1 MYSISFSPTK
11 YNLNLFEND
20 FMNLKNFLKEFKLD
34 KLELMMFDDEII
46 KKIPKDMIN
55 GAHLIFWPMWIDFYD
70 GNINLVQKH
79 LGNKENI
86 KNYYGSLNRNILK
99 NTYTK
104 QIRQARKLNAKYVVI
119 HISNVYPKESV
130 LLNYKNNNK
139 YIIEKSIEFI
149 NEVLEEL
156 DFCDI
161 DILFENLW
169 SNGLTF
175 LDDEL
180 SLYFINNIN
189 YKNKGFLLDLS
200 HLILTNHELKGEE
213 EACYYIKEKT
223 KNIKKFIKGIHI
235 NRPYFN
241 DYMIRDYNDLYDE
254 YQNLQEDNYKRYKLL
269 VDHMKNLDPHLPYLH
284 KSLKEIIEYIN
295 PLYKNLEI
303 SFNSRTKLYEILK
316 EQIKYLK

>member
-11 YNLNLFEND
+11 HNLDLFEND
-20 FMNLKNFLKEFKLD
+20 FIKLKNFLKEFKLN

-46 KKIPKDMIN
+46 KKIPKDMVS

-70 GNINLVQKH
+70 GNINLVEKH

-86 KNYYGSLNRNILK
+86 KNYYGSLDKNILK
-99 NTYTK
+99 NTYIK
-104 QIRQARKLNAKYVVI
+104 QIKQAIKLNAKYVVI

-130 LLNYKNNNK
+130 LLDYKNNNK
-139 YIIEKSIEFI
+139 YIIDRSIEFI
-149 NEVLEEL
+149 NEVLKEL
-156 DFCDI
+156 SFCDI

-180 SLYFINNIN
+180 SLYFIESIE

-200 HLILTNHELKGEE
+200 HLIITNHEIKNEN
-213 EACYYIKEKT
+213 EACSYIKEKT
-223 KNIKKFIKGIHI
+223 KNIKKYIKGIHI
-235 NRPYFN
+235 NRTAFN
-241 DYMIRDYNDLYDE
+241 DYINKDYKMLYED
-254 YQNLQEDNYKRYKLL
+254 YMNLKDDNYKRYKLL
-269 VDHMKNLDPHLPYLH
+269 INHMKSLDPHLPYLH
-284 KSLKEIIEYIN
+284 NSLKEIIEYIN

-303 SFNSRTKLYEILK
+303 SFNSKSELENILN
-316 EQIKYLK
+316 EQIKYLY

>member
-11 YNLNLFEND
+11 YNLDLFEND
-20 FMNLKNFLKEFKLD
+20 FIKLKNFLKEFKLN

-46 KKIPKDMIN
+46 KKIPKDMVN

-70 GNINLVQKH
+70 GNIALVQKH

-86 KNYYGSLNRNILK
+86 KNYYGSMDKNILK
-99 NTYTK
+99 NTYIK
-104 QIRQARKLNAKYVVI
+104 QINQARKLNAKYVVI

-139 YIIEKSIEFI
+139 YIIDKSIEFI
-149 NEVLEEL
+149 NEVLGEL
-156 DFCDI
+156 EFCDI

-175 LDDEL
+175 LDDYL
-180 SLYFINNIN
+180 SLYFLNNIK

-200 HLILTNHELKGEE
+200 HLILTNHKIKDED
-213 EACYYIKEKT
+213 EACIYIKQKT
-223 KNIKKFIKGIHI
+223 KNIKDYIKAIHI
-235 NRPYFN
+235 NRPAFN
-241 DYMIRDYNDLYDE
+241 DYIVRDYKDLYKE
-254 YQNLQEDNYKRYKLL
+254 YKSLEDDNYKRYQLL
-269 VDHMKNLDPHLPYLH
+269 LNHMKNLDPHLPYLH
-284 KSLKEIIEYIN
+284 NSLKDIIKYIN

-303 SFNSRTKLYEILK
+303 SFNSKYELETILN
-316 EQIKYLK
+316 EQIKYLY